1 MNAHGAHEPTEQHN
15 DASRKDDLTKSNP
28 SAHANHHADAH
39 TITANNTT
47 HAVVFVGGYAPHT
60 RAMDAV
66 LEHSLLIAADSGWE
80 HALASGRTPHI
91 LIGDMDSISPAHL
104 AQADAANTEVIRHPA
119 AKDHTDTEL
128 ALLEAAHRGAT
139 EITLI
144 AGGGDRPDHVMAMLH
159 SLTAPQLQLVRI
171 NGYLGATRF
180 VLCRASHTA
189 TAGTAHTVDTTDTN
203 TATTDLHTAPGDTV
217 SLVPINGD
225 ATVSTHHLQ
234 WQLDHSTLHGHASR
248 GVSNIATGPARVT
261 VHTGT
266 VLAFITSPDSP
277 SSF

>member
-1 MNAHGAHEPTEQHN
+1 MNAPSAHEPTTQQDN
-15 DASRKDDLTKSNP
+15 ANRKGDLTR
-28 SAHANHHADAH
+28 SA
-39 TITANNTT
+39 

-104 AQADAANTEVIRHPA
+104 AQADAADTEVIRHPA

-128 ALLEAAHRGAT
+128 ALLEAVHRGAT

-144 AGGGDRPDHVMAMLH
+144 AGGGDRPDHVFAMLH
-159 SLTAPQLQLVRI
+159 SLTAPQLQHVRI

-180 VLCRASHTA
+180 VLCRAAEPTA
-189 TAGTAHTVDTTDTN
+189 TTADTS
-203 TATTDLHTAPGDTV
+203 ATDLHTAPGDTV
-217 SLVPINGD
+217 SLLPINGD
-225 ATVSTHHLQ
+225 AKVSTHHLQ
-234 WQLDHSTLHGHASR
+234 WELDHSTLHGHASR

-261 VHTGT
+261 VHVGT

-277 SSF
+277 STL

>member
-1 MNAHGAHEPTEQHN
+1 MNAHGAHEPTKQHDN
-15 DASRKDDLTKSNP
+15 ASRKDDQTTSSP
-28 SAHANHHADAH
+28 SAHATHHADANA
-39 TITANNTT
+39 TTYTT

-104 AQADAANTEVIRHPA
+104 AQADAADTEVIRHPA

-128 ALLEAAHRGAT
+128 ALLEAVHRGAT

-144 AGGGDRPDHVMAMLH
+144 AGGGDRPDHVLAMLH
-159 SLTAPQLQLVRI
+159 SLTAPQLQHARI

-180 VLCRASHTA
+180 VLCCAA
-189 TAGTAHTVDTTDTN
+189 DP
-203 TATTDLHTAPGDTV
+203 TATTAAETSATDLQTAPGDTV
-217 SLVPINGD
+217 SLLPVNGD
-225 ATVSTHHLQ
+225 ATVSTHNLQ
-234 WQLDHSTLHGHASR
+234 WELDRSTLHGHASR

-261 VHTGT
+261 VHKGT

-277 SSF
+277 SSL

>member
-1 MNAHGAHEPTEQHN
+1 MNAPSAHEPTTQQDN
-15 DASRKDDLTKSNP
+15 ANRKDDLTR
-28 SAHANHHADAH
+28 SA
-39 TITANNTT
+39 

-60 RAMDAV
+60 RAKDAV

-104 AQADAANTEVIRHPA
+104 AQADAADTEVIRHPA

-128 ALLEAAHRGAT
+128 ALLEATHRGAT

-144 AGGGDRPDHVMAMLH
+144 AGGGDRPDHVFAMLH
-159 SLTAPQLQLVRI
+159 SLTAPQLQHARI

-180 VLCRASHTA
+180 VLCCA
-189 TAGTAHTVDTTDTN
+189 AH
-203 TATTDLHTAPGDTV
+203 ATDLHTAPGDTV
-217 SLVPINGD
+217 SLVPVNGD

-261 VHTGT
+261 VHAGT

-277 SSF
+277 STL